1 MFFLLVY
8 KSSSDPKRPYRP
20 GNPDTP
26 FPRPE
31 WNFEDDEEEWREC
44 MNASNLEVIRCILLN
59 YGLTI
64 LQL

>member
-20 GNPDTP
+20 DNPDTP

-31 WNFEDDEEEWREC
+31 WDFEDDED
-44 MNASNLEVIRCILLN
+44 
-59 YGLTI
+59 T
-64 LQL
+64 